1 MKKWIAVNLIPGA
14 VFTTLF
20 FFVTYEW
27 TQEAKVLQNSDLERL
42 ASDKQSSLMGTAV
55 SYKEKEVL

>member
-1 MKKWIAVNLIPGA
+1 VNLAPGA

-27 TQEAKVLQNSDLERL
+27 TQKAKVLLNRDLERV
-42 ASDKQSSLMGTAV
+42 ASDKQLSLLGTAV
-55 SYKEKEVL
+55 SYKENEVL